1 MQIGP
6 AKQFPN
12 KQGTRT
18 QNEREKRINDAF
30 RCYYRSSRRS
40 TRAAAEVKLEA
51 RWFELISDSVNV
63 N

>member
-51 RWFELISDSVNV
+51 R
-63 N
+63 

>member
-30 RCYYRSSRRS
+30 RCYYSSSRRRS
-40 TRAAAEVKLEA
+40 TSAAAKVKLEA
-51 RWFELISDSVNV
+51 R
-63 N
+63 